1 MVACAD
7 GGTSMTD
14 RHSEED
20 RLVVA
25 ESALAHL
32 QHDFEQLHSVVLAQ
46 QTEIEKLRRELE
58 LLRGRVSR
66 FDEEDLPDER
76 EERPPHY

>member
-1 MVACAD
+1 
-7 GGTSMTD
+7 MTD
-14 RHSEED
+14 RHPTED
-20 RLVVA
+20 RLVEV

-46 QTEIEKLRRELE
+46 QAEMEKLRNELE
-58 LLRGRVSR
+58 TLGGRVSR
-66 FDEEDLPDER
+66 FEDGDLPDAR

>member
-1 MVACAD
+1 
-7 GGTSMTD
+7 MTD
-14 RHSEED
+14 RHPAED
-20 RLVVA
+20 RLIRT

-32 QHDFEQLHSVVLAQ
+32 QHDFEQLHAVVLAQ

-66 FDEEDLPDER
+66 FEEEDPPDAR

>member
-1 MVACAD
+1 MPNGHPV
-7 GGTSMTD
+7 
-14 RHSEED
+14 ED
-20 RLVVA
+20 RLIAV

-46 QTEIEKLRRELE
+46 RAEIEKLRRELE
-58 LLRGRVSR
+58 LLSGRVSR
-66 FDEEDLPDER
+66 FEEDDLPDAR